1 MQSEAEPS
9 DAEDGLPL
17 TFFWK
22 GVDGRS
28 SGQLGDNALPGD
40 LLEDASQ
47 AAGVASGEHLE
58 INSVDGAFSAN
69 LDVFEED
76 VWSCGNSAAER
87 DWYKVDLS
95 EDGAALPSEVSEG
108 LPTEAHGLGLSSAA
122 AGSSAASARN
132 LDRSMAAAF
141 QTLDVPQVKQVW
153 ENDFWGSIFTP
164 QSEDSFRGF
173 YGTGLKRPLQPGVP
187 EGVLEQPS
195 KNPQRAGR
203 VVTRI
208 FEMAVVNRVVASW
221 KQQREEQLLEA
232 VGAWAVFIG
241 RWSEGV
247 QVRDQLCELPTDD
260 ERKAMTYDVLGAKAP
275 GTLRKRL
282 RSLLKYEAFL
292 RQKKLVFPANEILL
306 YMFLCLERDGGAS
319 LSSRKATYEAVV
331 FCRYVLGVEEL
342 DLCVKS
348 RRCLGNACRG
358 EVRPR
363 NRASPLTVDELSLLH
378 DRLENA
384 QDPWD
389 RVFAGAV
396 LLCVY
401 SRSRWSDLMHA
412 EGIIYDYDNQKNLA
426 YVECPVA
433 YHRNM
438 RSRVMRHD
446 LLPMV
451 APGLGVAG
459 SNWARLWKLARE
471 ELNIPDP
478 PEFPV
483 MPAPD
488 KSGAASVRPLDT
500 EEMGRWLRHLL
511 TGSGSK
517 QADRKLSSHSCKCTM
532 LSYAAKRGIS
542 IVDRQLLGY
551 HTTPHRMAL
560 TYSRDSAAHPLMILE
575 RMIKEIRDR
584 VFLPDETRSG
594 RLVGKAADSQQRS
607 EVVVIKDEH
616 DPPSPIEGDDAA
628 HNLAG
633 DEEALDAEATG
644 HITTDSSSS
653 DSCPEEAEGP
663 FSKLVVNVPEGHD
676 VWRHEKSRVVHFVPN
691 MSTVIESEA
700 AFKQRCAEASKDATL
715 HTKLEAQGIRC
726 FKTLAFAIGSPQQP
740 PTEAQFDEFSVKVYG
755 AAPTMGQTAILRH
768 LHFEAT
774 TLVVQTYRDMVT
786 NDPSDPSHTRKV
798 PVPEKRARLEFQRR
812 RLSGMEISGEL
823 EPSHQLLDIA
833 NQQYE
838 SGVLTWIPASK
849 CAKREAEVLALGKDR
864 SSLLQVEQ
872 NVIKVGP
879 GDQAIAC
886 DVSDPLRFQW
896 AMMRRGIAFDN
907 CHLLSWDVHQRWIQ
921 KMLDCLSA
929 TPPPSYSPVSLN
941 QCMRA
946 DKELFLLL
954 AREAVPPFKVDS
966 LGVSPLDAK
975 FSAMMYDVRLQ
986 QFLLPLPKQTAP
998 VLAVPVDDGDCT
1010 FGAAA
1015 AGEQTRPLVYRA
1027 LEQVRG
1033 LHRDENNRDGP
1044 TLLVPLTDFEN
1055 GELWFQKVGGDVAS
1069 LNDPSL
1075 EGRGKVAELS
1085 CLLIRCVSARSSG
1098 LNYELPSQRDA
1109 SSVQPSAAGM
1119 YFVELCAGRAGEQ
1132 VVIMDLSDPAQAEAV
1147 VDFLRV
1153 EYHHV
1158 ICVFISPPVGTAS
1171 FMRERHKPGSAELD
1185 LKMPHALRSA
1195 LHPDGLPTLRGRD
1208 KLQVERANQLF
1219 DQLASIA
1226 CEACDLGI
1234 LTVLESPSNS
1244 RYWDTSFC
1252 AKVTNHVQGHFV
1264 KFHACVH
1271 GGHRPKLMQLWSSQ
1285 DVFGMLAG
1293 RCDGSH
1299 EHKPWRPF
1307 ISKRKRVSFITAD
1320 EPEFPPLLVDRILGC
1335 IVHAHPSLSFGPR
1348 VLAQAIQDPSAN
1360 VARINLG
1367 TQPRGNSLPS
1377 LVWEF
1382 DTTLDFVVP
1391 VQNDKPLEAV
1401 LFSLPKGSRIFSRRV
1416 CEWGSLKSLLEGV
1429 GKPKTNILGLD
1440 PLRPPACAEL
1450 VQVGVPCSED
1460 VFVERAIAAGHP
1472 RSLAVHV
1479 EPFVTVSAR
1488 ANFEAPPA
1496 ELAAFRIDAMKFWIG
1511 RAGALKEKEQEL
1523 HQNLPDHLR
1532 PILKGKKLLLLQ
1544 EMMRAAGCED
1554 VDLVSDICQGF
1565 KLSGWLPASGEFV
1578 PRSRRPKFSVETL
1591 GVLSKGLNKATLQK
1605 LSRRQDSEI
1614 EESTWVE
1621 TQKEIDAGWVW
1632 LEEGPVPEMVSI
1644 AMRFGIMQNKL
1655 RVIDD
1660 LSCCGLNATVG
1671 LLEKFCLHTIDKLAA
1686 MMAHAFDVVSGVMPE
1701 CCGRTFDLTAAYKQF
1716 GVCAADRERLRIAV
1730 NRPGHH
1736 KPSFLGVNA
1745 LPFGGVGSVAAF
1757 LRISIALW
1765 KIGIVLFRLFWSAF
1779 FDDYSIVSAKSLES
1793 NAQWTVETL
1802 FDLLG
1807 FRFAKDGSKAE
1818 PFGVTFNMLG
1828 LSVDLSCVKQR
1839 ILRVGHTQKR
1849 KEELTEYIQ
1858 TILRLPN
1865 NLTEDLMWALTW
1877 LRERIALSQPL
1888 VVERNLITTLIVF
1901 TDGACNPEEGT
1912 GGVGG
1917 VLVNASGTPCEFFGE
1932 AVPSDVMQQL
1942 LSISANPIF
1951 ELELIPALISLIIWA
1966 ERLKGAQ
1973 VVFYLD
1979 NDGARHSLIRTFGG
1993 SSIANSVIE
2002 SFLQL
2007 ETTLQLKTWF
2017 ARVPTACNIAD
2028 NPSRLEFEPLLKRGA
2043 ARRAIPWD
2051 QVMP

>member
-1 MQSEAEPS
+1 
-9 DAEDGLPL
+9 
-17 TFFWK
+17 
-22 GVDGRS
+22 
-28 SGQLGDNALPGD
+28 
-40 LLEDASQ
+40 
-47 AAGVASGEHLE
+47 
-58 INSVDGAFSAN
+58 
-69 LDVFEED
+69 
-76 VWSCGNSAAER
+76 
-87 DWYKVDLS
+87 
-95 EDGAALPSEVSEG
+95 
-108 LPTEAHGLGLSSAA
+108 
-122 AGSSAASARN
+122 
-132 LDRSMAAAF
+132 
-141 QTLDVPQVKQVW
+141 
-153 ENDFWGSIFTP
+153 
-164 QSEDSFRGF
+164 
-173 YGTGLKRPLQPGVP
+173 
-187 EGVLEQPS
+187 
-195 KNPQRAGR
+195 
-203 VVTRI
+203 
-208 FEMAVVNRVVASW
+208 
-221 KQQREEQLLEA
+221 
-232 VGAWAVFIG
+232 
-241 RWSEGV
+241 
-247 QVRDQLCELPTDD
+247 
-260 ERKAMTYDVLGAKAP
+260 
-275 GTLRKRL
+275 
-282 RSLLKYEAFL
+282 
-292 RQKKLVFPANEILL
+292 
-306 YMFLCLERDGGAS
+306 
-319 LSSRKATYEAVV
+319 
-331 FCRYVLGVEEL
+331 
-342 DLCVKS
+342 
-348 RRCLGNACRG
+348 
-358 EVRPR
+358 
-363 NRASPLTVDELSLLH
+363 
-378 DRLENA
+378 
-384 QDPWD
+384 
-389 RVFAGAV
+389 
-396 LLCVY
+396 
-401 SRSRWSDLMHA
+401 
-412 EGIIYDYDNQKNLA
+412 
-426 YVECPVA
+426 
-433 YHRNM
+433 
-438 RSRVMRHD
+438 
-446 LLPMV
+446 
-451 APGLGVAG
+451 
-459 SNWARLWKLARE
+459 
-471 ELNIPDP
+471 
-478 PEFPV
+478 
-483 MPAPD
+483 
-488 KSGAASVRPLDT
+488 
-500 EEMGRWLRHLL
+500 
-511 TGSGSK
+511 
-517 QADRKLSSHSCKCTM
+517 
-532 LSYAAKRGIS
+532 
-542 IVDRQLLGY
+542 
-551 HTTPHRMAL
+551 
-560 TYSRDSAAHPLMILE
+560 
-575 RMIKEIRDR
+575 
-584 VFLPDETRSG
+584 
-594 RLVGKAADSQQRS
+594 
-607 EVVVIKDEH
+607 
-616 DPPSPIEGDDAA
+616 
-628 HNLAG
+628 
-633 DEEALDAEATG
+633 
-644 HITTDSSSS
+644 
-653 DSCPEEAEGP
+653 
-663 FSKLVVNVPEGHD
+663 
-676 VWRHEKSRVVHFVPN
+676 

-700 AFKQRCAEASKDATL
+700 AFNQRCAEASKDATL
-715 HTKLEAQGIRC
+715 HTKLVAQGIRC

-786 NDPSDPSHTRKV
+786 HDPSDPSHTRKV

-823 EPSHQLLDIA
+823 EPSHQLLDLA

-907 CHLLSWDVHQRWIQ
+907 CHLLSWDVHQRWVQ

-954 AREAVPPFKVDS
+954 AREAAPPFKVDS

-998 VLAVPVDDGDCT
+998 VLAVPVDDGAERQKMEMFVGISILLQAGAFSSVVQSQGARDCT
-1010 FGAAA
+1010 VGAAA
-1015 AGEQTRPLVYRA
+1015 AGEQTKPLVYRA
-1027 LEQVRG
+1027 LEQVRGEGSCLDEVAG

-1109 SSVQPSAAGM
+1109 SSVRQSAAGM
-1119 YFVELCAGRAGEQ
+1119 YFVELCAGTAVLSKAAAKLGFRPFAVDSSRKRAGEQ
-1132 VVIMDLSDPAQAEAV
+1132 AVIMDLSDPAQAEAV

-1171 FMRERHKPGSAELD
+1171 FMRERRKPGSVELD
-1185 LKMPHALRSA
+1185 LKMPNALRSA

-1219 DQLASIA
+1219 DQLANIA

-1252 AKVTNHVQGHFV
+1252 AQVTNHVQGHFV

-1391 VQNDKPLEAV
+1391 VQCDKPLEAV
-1401 LFSLPKGSRIFSRRV
+1401 LSSLPKGSRIFSRRV

-1429 GKPKTNILGLD
+1429 GKPKTNIVGLD
-1440 PLRPPACAEL
+1440 PLHPPACAEL
-1450 VQVGVPCSED
+1450 VQVGVPCSEE
-1460 VFVERAIAAGHP
+1460 VFVARAIAAGHP

-1496 ELAAFRIDAMKFWIG
+1496 ELASFRIDAMKFWIG

-1621 TQKEIDAGWVW
+1621 TQKEIDSGWVW

-1858 TILRLPN
+1858 TILQEGKIDSKAAERLRGRMVFFEGFTFGRVSNRAQRVVAKCVEKFAPQ

-1932 AVPSDVMQQL
+1932 AVPSDMMQQL

-1951 ELELIPALISLIIWA
+1951 ELELIPALISLVIWA

-1993 SSIANSVIE
+1993 GSLANAVIE

>member
-1 MQSEAEPS
+1 
-9 DAEDGLPL
+9 
-17 TFFWK
+17 
-22 GVDGRS
+22 
-28 SGQLGDNALPGD
+28 
-40 LLEDASQ
+40 
-47 AAGVASGEHLE
+47 
-58 INSVDGAFSAN
+58 
-69 LDVFEED
+69 
-76 VWSCGNSAAER
+76 
-87 DWYKVDLS
+87 
-95 EDGAALPSEVSEG
+95 
-108 LPTEAHGLGLSSAA
+108 
-122 AGSSAASARN
+122 
-132 LDRSMAAAF
+132 
-141 QTLDVPQVKQVW
+141 
-153 ENDFWGSIFTP
+153 
-164 QSEDSFRGF
+164 
-173 YGTGLKRPLQPGVP
+173 
-187 EGVLEQPS
+187 
-195 KNPQRAGR
+195 
-203 VVTRI
+203 
-208 FEMAVVNRVVASW
+208 
-221 KQQREEQLLEA
+221 
-232 VGAWAVFIG
+232 
-241 RWSEGV
+241 
-247 QVRDQLCELPTDD
+247 
-260 ERKAMTYDVLGAKAP
+260 
-275 GTLRKRL
+275 
-282 RSLLKYEAFL
+282 
-292 RQKKLVFPANEILL
+292 
-306 YMFLCLERDGGAS
+306 
-319 LSSRKATYEAVV
+319 
-331 FCRYVLGVEEL
+331 
-342 DLCVKS
+342 
-348 RRCLGNACRG
+348 
-358 EVRPR
+358 
-363 NRASPLTVDELSLLH
+363 
-378 DRLENA
+378 
-384 QDPWD
+384 
-389 RVFAGAV
+389 
-396 LLCVY
+396 
-401 SRSRWSDLMHA
+401 
-412 EGIIYDYDNQKNLA
+412 
-426 YVECPVA
+426 
-433 YHRNM
+433 
-438 RSRVMRHD
+438 
-446 LLPMV
+446 
-451 APGLGVAG
+451 
-459 SNWARLWKLARE
+459 
-471 ELNIPDP
+471 
-478 PEFPV
+478 
-483 MPAPD
+483 
-488 KSGAASVRPLDT
+488 
-500 EEMGRWLRHLL
+500 
-511 TGSGSK
+511 
-517 QADRKLSSHSCKCTM
+517 
-532 LSYAAKRGIS
+532 
-542 IVDRQLLGY
+542 
-551 HTTPHRMAL
+551 
-560 TYSRDSAAHPLMILE
+560 
-575 RMIKEIRDR
+575 
-584 VFLPDETRSG
+584 
-594 RLVGKAADSQQRS
+594 
-607 EVVVIKDEH
+607 
-616 DPPSPIEGDDAA
+616 
-628 HNLAG
+628 
-633 DEEALDAEATG
+633 
-644 HITTDSSSS
+644 
-653 DSCPEEAEGP
+653 
-663 FSKLVVNVPEGHD
+663 
-676 VWRHEKSRVVHFVPN
+676 
-691 MSTVIESEA
+691 
-700 AFKQRCAEASKDATL
+700 
-715 HTKLEAQGIRC
+715 
-726 FKTLAFAIGSPQQP
+726 
-740 PTEAQFDEFSVKVYG
+740 
-755 AAPTMGQTAILRH
+755 
-768 LHFEAT
+768 AT

-907 CHLLSWDVHQRWIQ
+907 CHLLSWDVHQRWVQ

-1027 LEQVRG
+1027 LEQGSYSMKSQVEPRKSPCEGQAQISPKPSGQLEVPMAVSPDTPKFGSSPRPNRPQFTDPEALAKFLLRQPSCLTASAALDLLELLPQEAQNPPRAFQGSGGARFSMGVYRRGGILGLHRSMDMFPFSIKVFNLLVSRVCPAFSYSSLAIHENLASG

-1075 EGRGKVAELS
+1075 EGCLLDVAAGPTFFSKPKDFHETRPWEGRRVVMLAYSVRQCEELRPELRAVAERLGFSVSPLGLGPFVVSWDPRCLS
-1085 CLLIRCVSARSSG
+1085 PVR
-1098 LNYELPSQRDA
+1098 PSQRDA
-1109 SSVQPSAAGM
+1109 SSVQQSAAGM
-1119 YFVELCAGRAGEQ
+1119 YFVELCAGTAVLSKAAAKLGFRPFAIDSSRRRAGEQ

-1171 FMRERHKPGSAELD
+1171 FMRERS
-1185 LKMPHALRSA
+1185 
-1195 LHPDGLPTLRGRD
+1195 
-1208 KLQVERANQLF
+1208 V
-1219 DQLASIA
+1219 
-1226 CEACDLGI
+1226 
-1234 LTVLESPSNS
+1234 
-1244 RYWDTSFC
+1244 TSMHTGMEFY
-1252 AKVTNHVQGHFV
+1252 KVTLHMICHLSTEGGVPITAVRRTLQDCQDSKITSLTCNVCKLIKQLICTLNLEFITTTQSRQAIRMQRRPQSIWHLQI
-1264 KFHACVH
+1264 KFRTFLACL
-1271 GGHRPKLMQLWSSQ
+1271 R
-1285 DVFGMLAG
+1285 
-1293 RCDGSH
+1293 
-1299 EHKPWRPF
+1299 HKPWRPF

-1320 EPEFPPLLVDRILGC
+1320 EPEFPPLLVDRIIGC

-1401 LFSLPKGSRIFSRRV
+1401 LSSLPKGSRIFSRRV

-1429 GKPKTNILGLD
+1429 GKLKTNIVGLD
-1440 PLRPPACAEL
+1440 PLHPPACAEL

-1511 RAGALKEKEQEL
+1511 RAGALREKEQEL
-1523 HQNLPDHLR
+1523 HRNLPDHLR

-1554 VDLVSDICQGF
+1554 VDLVSDICKGF

-1605 LSRRQDSEI
+1605 LSRRQNSEI

-1757 LRISIALW
+1757 LRISVALW

-1779 FDDYSIVSAKSLES
+1779 FDDCSIVSAKSLES

-1858 TILRLPN
+1858 TILQEGKIDSKAAERLRGRMVFFEGFTFGRVSNRAQRVVAKCVEKSAPQ

-1877 LRERIALSQPL
+1877 LRERIAMSQPL

-1932 AVPSDVMQQL
+1932 AVPSDLMQQL

-1966 ERLKGAQ
+1966 DRLKGAQ

-1993 SSIANSVIE
+1993 SALANSVIE